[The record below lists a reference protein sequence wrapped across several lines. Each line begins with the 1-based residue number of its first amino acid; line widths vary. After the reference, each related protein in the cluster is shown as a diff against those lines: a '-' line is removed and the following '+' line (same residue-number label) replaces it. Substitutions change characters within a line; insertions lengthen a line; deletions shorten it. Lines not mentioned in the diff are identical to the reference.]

1 MQALPCPSVLTRGT
15 TEGGWSVMDARSLP
29 WTTPAPNEAATN
41 VWEAARAEQ
50 RCAEL
55 KRDPLS
61 VVDDVLR
68 LRATW
73 GVTAG
78 SPRGP
83 KGRPSS
89 RGGSTYTWKY
99 TQKFFRNDN
108 QTRSKLVQSKVAR
121 ADHRYQWC
129 RSPLWVHLQPR
140 DGLLQPRWR
149 RRAGNTLKS
158 M

>member
-1 MQALPCPSVLTRGT
+1 
-15 TEGGWSVMDARSLP
+15 MDARSLP

-78 SPRGP
+78 VT
-83 KGRPSS
+83 KGAKRAS
-89 RGGSTYTWKY
+89 
-99 TQKFFRNDN
+99 
-108 QTRSKLVQSKVAR
+108 LVQGRQHLHVEVHPKVLPER
-121 ADHRYQWC
+121 Q
-129 RSPLWVHLQPR
+129 S
-140 DGLLQPRWR
+140 
-149 RRAGNTLKS
+149 NTQQACTI
-158 M
+158 